1 MYVCSGCAGNI
12 FAVQSETKMKFMHL
26 SPELAASLRQSWG
39 KFSTA
44 THTHTKLA
52 RSCHCTLQLSN
63 TLMYFIC
70 LLLISLPPCLF
81 SLFLSAFIIWKN
93 KATTASHVC
102 EWGESRKQLQ
112 LIKVSGQ
119 QLPLPPDLLVSISL
133 SLSVSLYVCLFCNE
147 SVCLFYRFNRSARK
161 KENLH
166 IQLSCDFKSC
176 DFAEF
181 KDIRVAWQPL
191 VMPK

>member
-1 MYVCSGCAGNI
+1 MYVCLGCAGNI
-12 FAVQSETKMKFMHL
+12 FAVLSETKMKFMHL

-44 THTHTKLA
+44 THTHKVGTFLPLHSAAVKYI
-52 RSCHCTLQLSN
+52 N
-63 TLMYFIC
+63 VFY
-70 LLLISLPPCLF
+70 LPPCLF

-119 QLPLPPDLLVSISL
+119 QLPLPPDLSVSISPSL
-133 SLSVSLYVCLFCNE
+133 SLYLPLCLSLLQWVRLSLLSVQQI
-147 SVCLFYRFNRSARK
+147 SAK
-161 KENLH
+161 KRE
-166 IQLSCDFKSC
+166 
-176 DFAEF
+176 FAHSTEL
-181 KDIRVAWQPL
+181 RL
-191 VMPK
+191 